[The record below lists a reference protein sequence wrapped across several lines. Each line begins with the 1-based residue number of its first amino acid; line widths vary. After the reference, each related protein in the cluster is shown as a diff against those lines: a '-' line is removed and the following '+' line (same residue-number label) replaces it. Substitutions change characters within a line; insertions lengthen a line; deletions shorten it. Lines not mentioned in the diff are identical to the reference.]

1 MSIRVTLS
9 ANAGVAIEIGGI
21 RIWVDALHDVQV
33 PGFSTLRAQRLRQ
46 LWTAEAFQSPDVIVY
61 THCHPDHYS
70 QQLTTE
76 AHLRWPKA
84 RLILPQKEFAEQELV
99 SGDEYT
105 AVVEGAVLHFYRLPH
120 ESQHYTA
127 DVSHYGLTI
136 THGTEAI
143 LLPGDCAVVS
153 PALLPLIA
161 RQHFRLVLLN
171 FPWITL
177 RKGREFI
184 EQHILADHI
193 IVDHLPFAED
203 DTEHFR
209 AAAVSEAE
217 RLHTYSGR
225 FPASGH
231 DSVRRVELR
240 RGSLLHWICMK

>member
-70 QQLTTE
+70 QQLTAE

-99 SGDEYT
+99 SGDGYT
-105 AVVEGAVLHFYRLPH
+105 AVVEDVVLHFCRLPH
-120 ESQHYTA
+120 ESQHYTI
-127 DVSHYGLTI
+127 DVPHYGLTI

-143 LLPGDCAVVS
+143 LLPGDCAVAS

-161 RQHFRLVLLN
+161 RQHFRLALLN

-177 RKGREFI
+177 GRAGNLSSSIYSLTISSSTIFRLRRTTRSI
-184 EQHILADHI
+184 SALQRCPKRSGCTHIL
-193 IVDHLPFAED
+193 D
-203 DTEHFR
+203 DFLQ
-209 AAAVSEAE
+209 AA
-217 RLHTYSGR
+217 TI
-225 FPASGH
+225 P
-231 DSVRRVELR
+231 
-240 RGSLLHWICMK
+240 

>member
-33 PGFSTLRAQRLRQ
+33 PVFSTLRAQRLRQ
-46 LWTAEAFQSPDVIVY
+46 LWTAEAFQSPDAIVY
-61 THCHPDHYS
+61 THGHPDHYS
-70 QQLTTE
+70 QQHTAE

-105 AVVEGAVLHFYRLPH
+105 AVVEDVVLHFYRLPH
-120 ESQHYTA
+120 ESQHYTI

-143 LLPGDCAVVS
+143 LLPGDCAVAS

-161 RQHFRLVLLN
+161 RQHFRLALLN

-177 RKGREFI
+177 RKGRKFI

-217 RLHTYSGR
+217 RLGR
-225 FPASGH
+225 SCTHILDDFLQAATIP
-231 DSVRRVELR
+231 
-240 RGSLLHWICMK
+240 

>member
-33 PGFSTLRAQRLRQ
+33 PGFSTLRTQRLRQ

-70 QQLTTE
+70 QQLTAE

-99 SGDEYT
+99 SGDGYT
-105 AVVEGAVLHFYRLPH
+105 AVVEDVVLHFCRLPH
-120 ESQHYTA
+120 ESQHYTI
-127 DVSHYGLTI
+127 DVPHYGLTI

-143 LLPGDCAVVS
+143 LLPGDCAVAS

-161 RQHFRLVLLN
+161 RQHFRLALLN
-171 FPWITL
+171 FPWITHPKNRAFVDEIL
-177 RKGREFI
+177 RPK
-184 EQHILADHI
+184 HLLLC
-193 IVDHLPFAED
+193 HLPFPAD
-203 DTEHFR
+203 DVDGFIP
-209 AAAVSEAE
+209 AAARDAAKLRNIPDVRLLTHPMQEE
-217 RLHTYSGR
+217 RIL
-225 FPASGH
+225 
-231 DSVRRVELR
+231 
-240 RGSLLHWICMK
+240 

>member
-33 PGFSTLRAQRLRQ
+33 LGFSTLRAQRLRQ

-70 QQLTTE
+70 QQLTAE

-99 SGDEYT
+99 SGDGYT
-105 AVVEGAVLHFYRLPH
+105 AVVEDVVLHFCRLPH
-120 ESQHYTA
+120 ESQHYTI
-127 DVSHYGLTI
+127 DVPHYGLTI

-143 LLPGDCAVVS
+143 LLPGDCAVAS

-161 RQHFRLVLLN
+161 RQHFRLALLN
-171 FPWITL
+171 FPCITL

-231 DSVRRVELR
+231 DSVRRVGLR

>member
-1 MSIRVTLS
+1 M
-9 ANAGVAIEIGGI
+9 
-21 RIWVDALHDVQV
+21 
-33 PGFSTLRAQRLRQ
+33 
-46 LWTAEAFQSPDVIVY
+46 
-61 THCHPDHYS
+61 
-70 QQLTTE
+70 
-76 AHLRWPKA
+76 
-84 RLILPQKEFAEQELV
+84 

-143 LLPGDCAVVS
+143 LLPGDCAVTS

-217 RLHTYSGR
+217 RLRSGCTHILDD
-225 FPASGH
+225 FLQAATIP
-231 DSVRRVELR
+231 
-240 RGSLLHWICMK
+240 